1 MKNVYVLS
9 TNKPSR
15 LLYDKEESCY
25 LPLQDKLVVMDH
37 QHLVENRHIYITTS
51 DSEIKEGDWFIST
64 KSNNLFKADSIEYFK
79 YYNLIEDFN
88 KSFYL
93 NSKNARKIIFTDDE
107 DLINDGVQ
115 AVTDEFLEWFIKN
128 PNCERV
134 EVGYG
139 FIKLTETDNKGYWIS
154 IFNAEFNIQEE
165 EPKQETLEEVPANL
179 ESVLAKITHQN
190 SLGLSQWYEVVYY
203 DNKWCSYSGSKTFED
218 GERVIAWKY
227 CKDLI

>member
-93 NSKNARKIIFTDDE
+93 NSKNARKIVFTDDE
-107 DLINDGVQ
+107 DLINDGIQ
-115 AVTDEFLEWFIKN
+115 PVTDEFLEWFIKN
-128 PNCERV
+128 PNCECV

-203 DNKWCSYSGSKTFED
+203 NNKWCSYSGSKTFED